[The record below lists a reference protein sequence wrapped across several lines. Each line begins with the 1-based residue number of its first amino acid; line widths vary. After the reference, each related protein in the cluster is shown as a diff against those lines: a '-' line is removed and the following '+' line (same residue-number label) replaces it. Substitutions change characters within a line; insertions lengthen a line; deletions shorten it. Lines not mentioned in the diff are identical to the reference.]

1 MGSNE
6 CREYG
11 KVHLM
16 RGRLIAVAVLG
27 GLALAL
33 LGVWRLVEPD
43 MGGEPLRVQREEQ
56 VPGPSEPPRR
66 DSRERTGPNP
76 EPAPEQVL
84 SEADG
89 VLEVWLIAGERPVPG
104 AQARLYWRGTRDPN
118 LGEFSWRRVG
128 EGRTDEKG
136 RVQLAAGPGNYL
148 VSVRADG
155 HAPLLRQVVRPL
167 GEARTRIE
175 LRLEPGLTLGGRTVV
190 RGTKEPLPLVQLV
203 LTPRAPELAAW
214 LAPDAPDE
222 ERVHAASDTRGHFR
236 VDGLAPGTYMLE
248 ARTPG
253 YARTVIDR
261 VKVPN
266 PEPLE
271 VALRLAGVIEGF
283 VVDARGAPA
292 SSAEVMVSGKTAQ
305 QLTTGEGG
313 GFSGEVEAGTYTV
326 TARRGEEAAAL
337 DEPLVV
343 SAGRTVRGVR
353 LQLGPGAVLEGR
365 VWARAT
371 GAPVADAR
379 VDVSPLGGNG
389 DLGRAS
395 TDGEGRFSV
404 SGLAPGAYD
413 VVVGAPGFS
422 SVLRRG
428 VTVGATERFPLDV
441 VLASTGQVE
450 GWVRDMEGKPLAGAR
465 VLTAPK
471 DEVLETPPVEA
482 RTDAEGH
489 YRLEG
494 LRPGYQRLIAR
505 REGATQGI
513 IRSLEVGESGA
524 ARMDFTLEA
533 TGTVEGVVRGA
544 LPEAPLEATAHRIE
558 GGGLG
563 GGERS
568 GASVDRTGAFRMEVP
583 PGTYVMGLWAL
594 RPSARIERVQVRA
607 GETTRVELTWDEAP
621 SEGSIGGVVL
631 EPDGQPSPGAIALL
645 YADGQ
650 QPSLLGVDL
659 ADEEGR
665 FHIDLPVGELGAD
678 RLRVRAFNGGRR
690 GQVPGL
696 RPGTEGVGV
705 KLEPG
710 ASLRGRV
717 MRGGRPVRGFT
728 LTFDAERHEPLAQP
742 PGPWEFSGERFEVR
756 DVPAGPATL
765 VVRTVDGARGET
777 RVAPRS
783 GTTTEVDVLV
793 DNEVP

>member
-1 MGSNE
+1 
-6 CREYG
+6 
-11 KVHLM
+11 M
-16 RGRLIAVAVLG
+16 RGRLIAVAILG
-27 GLALAL
+27 ALALAL
-33 LGVWRLVEPD
+33 LGVWRLVEP
-43 MGGEPLRVQREEQ
+43 GTGEDALRVQRGEP
-56 VPGPSEPPRR
+56 VPGASEPPLPG
-66 DSRERTGPNP
+66 SRERTGPTP
-76 EPAPEQVL
+76 ASAPERAL

-89 VLEVWLIAGERPVPG
+89 ILEVRLLAGERPVPG
-104 AQARLYWRGTRDPN
+104 AQARLYWRGARDPN
-118 LGEFSWRRVG
+118 LGEFSWRRMG
-128 EGRTDEKG
+128 EGRTDGQG

-155 HAPLLRQVVRPL
+155 HAPLLRHVVRPL

-175 LRLEPGLTLGGRTVV
+175 LRLEPGLTLEGRTVV
-190 RGTKEPLPLVQLV
+190 HGTKEPLPLVQLV

-214 LAPDAPDE
+214 LTPDAPDE
-222 ERVHAASDTRGHFR
+222 ECVHASSDTRGNFR
-236 VDGLAPGTYMLE
+236 VDGLAPGTYQLE

-253 YARTVIDR
+253 YARTVLHR
-261 VKVPN
+261 VKVPST
-266 PEPLE
+266 EPLE

-292 SSAEVMVSGKTAQ
+292 TGAEVLVSGKTAQ

-337 DEPLVV
+337 REPLVV

-371 GAPVADAR
+371 GAPVADAH
-379 VDVSPLGGNG
+379 VDISPLGGNG

-428 VTVGATERFPLDV
+428 VTVDATERFPLDV
-441 VLASTGQVE
+441 VLASTGRVE
-450 GWVRDMEGKPLAGAR
+450 GWVRDTEGRPVVSAR
-465 VLTAPK
+465 VLTAPST
-471 DEVLETPPVEA
+471 DVLETSPVEA

-489 YRLEG
+489 YQLEG
-494 LRPGYQRLIAR
+494 LKPGYQRLIAR

-513 IRSLEVGESGA
+513 IRPAEVSESGT
-524 ARMDFTLEA
+524 ARVDFTLEE
-533 TGTVEGVVRGA
+533 TGIVEGVVRGR
-544 LPEAPLEATAHRIE
+544 LPEAPLEATAHRTE
-558 GGGLG
+558 GGGPG
-563 GGERS
+563 WGERS
-568 GASVDRTGAFRMEVP
+568 GAPVDPGGTFRMELP
-583 PGTYVMGLWAL
+583 PGTYVMGLWAF
-594 RPSARIERVQVRA
+594 RPAARIERVQVRA
-607 GETTRVELTWDEAP
+607 GETTRVELTWDEEP
-621 SEGSIGGVVL
+621 HTGSVGGVVL

-645 YADGQ
+645 YAEGQ
-650 QPSLLGVDL
+650 ESSLLGVSL
-659 ADEEGR
+659 ADEEGH
-665 FHIDLPVGELGAD
+665 FHIDLPVGSQDTE
-678 RLRVRAFNGGRR
+678 RLRVHAFNGGRR
-690 GQVPGL
+690 GRVSGV

-710 ASLRGRV
+710 ATLRGRV
-717 MRGGRPVRGFT
+717 VRQGRPVQGFT
-728 LTFDAERHEPLAQP
+728 LTFDADRHEPLAQP
-742 PGPWEFSGERFEVR
+742 PGPWEFPGERFEMR

-765 VVRTVDGARGET
+765 VVRTVDGARGVAQ
-777 RVAPRS
+777 VAPRA
-783 GTTTEVDVLV
+783 GTTTEVDISV